1 MKKLILI
8 LISSLFI
15 STSLFAGC
23 MKGEINQIDAKLKG
37 SSLSEDQKSEVMSL
51 RKLVV
56 DNEHSNAELAFQSYE
71 KAMSILN

>member
-1 MKKLILI
+1 MCILAFILSAIIDNLTATIVLITI
-8 LISSLFI
+8 
-15 STSLFAGC
+15 
-23 MKGEINQIDAKLKG
+23 
-37 SSLSEDQKSEVMSL
+37 L